1 MKIRGVC
8 KWLLSFRMPQ
18 SAFRT
23 CTGALGEAKT
33 MKTKTPPGHPSA
45 FEIVSQFV
53 AALAAQDAA
62 TMKSLHAEEYV
73 VDWVYGD
80 AFENPPS
87 SAKESAAFFPTWFAG
102 FDEIDFDVKRTIA
115 AEEVVVTE
123 WIFTGTH
130 TGPLGP
136 PVFEE
141 RLDPTGRTIQFRGVT
156 FYDVR
161 AGLIQRET
169 IYMDLATLLVEL
181 GARV

>member
-1 MKIRGVC
+1 MKN
-8 KWLLSFRMPQ
+8 KAPND
-18 SAFRT
+18 
-23 CTGALGEAKT
+23 
-33 MKTKTPPGHPSA
+33 HPSA

-53 AALAAQDAA
+53 AALAAQDTE
-62 TMKSLHAEEYV
+62 TMKSLHAKDYV

-87 SAKESAAFFPTWFAG
+87 SAEESAGFFPAWFIG
-102 FDEIDFDVKRTIA
+102 FDEIDYEVKRTIA

-123 WIFTGTH
+123 WVFTGTH

-156 FYDVR
+156 IYDVR
-161 AGLIQRET
+161 EGLIQRET
-169 IYMDLATLLVEL
+169 IYMDLATLMVEL
-181 GARV
+181 GVRV

>member
-1 MKIRGVC
+1 MKPETSIDN
-8 KWLLSFRMPQ
+8 
-18 SAFRT
+18 A
-23 CTGALGEAKT
+23 
-33 MKTKTPPGHPSA
+33 SA
-45 FEIVSQFV
+45 FEIVSRFV
-53 AALAAQDAA
+53 AALAAQDTV
-62 TMKSLHAEEYV
+62 TMQSLHAQDYI

-87 SAKESAAFFPTWFAG
+87 SAAESAAFFPAWFGG
-102 FDEIDFDVKRTIA
+102 FDEIDYDVKRTIA

-123 WIFTGTH
+123 WVFTGTH

-141 RLDPTGRTIQFRGVT
+141 RLAPTGRTIQFRGVT
-156 FYDVR
+156 IYDVR
-161 AGLIQRET
+161 EGLIQRET

>member
-1 MKIRGVC
+1 M
-8 KWLLSFRMPQ
+8 
-18 SAFRT
+18 T
-23 CTGALGEAKT
+23 NKT
-33 MKTKTPPGHPSA
+33 LAGNPSA

-62 TMKSLHAEEYV
+62 TMKSLHAEDYV

-80 AFENPPS
+80 AFESPPS
-87 SAKESAAFFPTWFAG
+87 SAKESAAFFPAWFVG
-102 FDEIDFDVKRTIA
+102 FGEIDYEVRRTIA

-141 RLDPTGRTIQFRGVT
+141 WLQPTGRTIQFRGVT
-156 FYDVR
+156 IYDVC

>member
-1 MKIRGVC
+1 MKS
-8 KWLLSFRMPQ
+8 KAP
-18 SAFRT
+18 T
-23 CTGALGEAKT
+23 NN
-33 MKTKTPPGHPSA
+33 PSA

-53 AALAAQDAA
+53 AALSAQDAE
-62 TMKSLHAEEYV
+62 TMASLHAKDYV

-87 SAKESAAFFPTWFAG
+87 SAAESAAFFPAWFAG
-102 FDEIDFDVKRTIA
+102 FDEIDYNVKRTIA

-123 WIFTGTH
+123 WVFTGMH

-141 RLDPTGRTIQFRGVT
+141 RLAPTGRTIQFRGVT
-156 FYDVR
+156 IYDVR
-161 AGLIQRET
+161 EGLIQRET

>member
-1 MKIRGVC
+1 MKSETSINN
-8 KWLLSFRMPQ
+8 
-18 SAFRT
+18 
-23 CTGALGEAKT
+23 
-33 MKTKTPPGHPSA
+33 PSA
-45 FEIVSQFV
+45 FEVVSQFV
-53 AALAAQDAA
+53 AALSAQDIE
-62 TMKSLHAEEYV
+62 TMKSLHVKDYV

-87 SAKESAAFFPTWFAG
+87 SAVESAAFFPAWFAG
-102 FDEIDFDVKRTIA
+102 FSEIDYEVKRTIS

-123 WIFTGTH
+123 WVFTGTH

-156 FYDVR
+156 IYDVR
-161 AGLIQRET
+161 GGLIQRET

>member
-1 MKIRGVC
+1 MERHMKPETSINN
-8 KWLLSFRMPQ
+8 
-18 SAFRT
+18 A
-23 CTGALGEAKT
+23 
-33 MKTKTPPGHPSA
+33 SA
-45 FEIVSQFV
+45 FEIVSRFV
-53 AALAAQDAA
+53 AALSAQDSE
-62 TMKSLHAEEYV
+62 TMKSLHAKDFV

-87 SAKESAAFFPTWFAG
+87 SAAESAAFFPAWFAG
-102 FDEIDFDVKRTIA
+102 FDEIDYDVKRTIA

-123 WIFTGTH
+123 WVFTGTH

-141 RLDPTGRTIQFRGVT
+141 RLAPTGRTIQFRGVT
-156 FYDVR
+156 INDVR
-161 AGLIQRET
+161 EGVIQRET

>member
-1 MKIRGVC
+1 MKS
-8 KWLLSFRMPQ
+8 KPS
-18 SAFRT
+18 T
-23 CTGALGEAKT
+23 NT
-33 MKTKTPPGHPSA
+33 PSA

-53 AALAAQDAA
+53 TALSAQDAE
-62 TMKSLHAEEYV
+62 TMAALHAKDFV

-87 SAKESAAFFPTWFAG
+87 SAAESAAFSPAWFIG
-102 FDEIDFDVKRTIA
+102 FDGIDYDVKRTIA

-123 WIFTGTH
+123 WVFTGTH

-141 RLDPTGRTIQFRGVT
+141 RLAPTGRTIQFRGVT
-156 FYDVR
+156 IYDVR
-161 AGLIQRET
+161 EGLIQRET